1 MARTGFEIDLQA
13 HDPASDAASA
23 DLEKREKALNNP
35 ARLAALHGTGLLDTE
50 VEEVF
55 DRLTRMGVRLLGVP
69 AAFISLVDADRD
81 FYKSACGFGEPL
93 ASERELTGPT
103 FCHYT
108 VQRTEPLVIRDTR
121 ADPFYSQIPTVRT
134 LGVAA
139 YVGIPLTVD
148 GQTIGALCAID
159 IKPRDW
165 TSDEVDT
172 LVELAA
178 SAQREVELRSSL
190 QKQRTALAELEASR
204 AQLEESNRLLTEQAE
219 ELEMQSEELLA
230 TQTDLQ
236 ERTEQAESAN
246 HAKTGFLSMMSHELR
261 TPLNAITGYADL
273 LGMGLK
279 GPVTEDQLDFLN
291 RIQKASRHL
300 QALIGDL
307 LEFSRIDA
315 GKIEYDITSVPVEGI
330 ISDVV
335 ELLTPMMTEQTIS
348 FTRER
353 AQLAAGGE
361 AYKVLGDADRVRQIV
376 INLLTNAIKFSPDH
390 GSVCITTQVTTDRVG
405 ISVVDNGRGIPQDQL
420 QAVFE
425 PFVQVDRA
433 RTRAHHQGVGL
444 GLAICKELAIGM
456 KGALTVESE
465 VGVGSTFTLWLP
477 RSSR

>member
-1 MARTGFEIDLQA
+1 MDNSAGTGNGDTDEAAEDLARRQKFLTDSL
-13 HDPASDAASA
+13 
-23 DLEKREKALNNP
+23 
-35 ARLAALHGTGLLDTE
+35 RLAAVHGTGLLDTE

-93 ASERELTGPT
+93 AATRELTGPT

-108 VQRTEPLVIRDTR
+108 VQRSEPLVIPDTK
-121 ADPFYSQIPTVRT
+121 ADPLYSQIPTVQT

-139 YVGIPLTVD
+139 YVGVPLNID
-148 GQTIGALCAID
+148 GHNIGAFCAID
-159 IKPRDW
+159 TKPREW
-165 TSDEVDT
+165 TNEEVDT

-178 SAQREVELRSSL
+178 SAQREVELRAAVKK
-190 QKQRTALAELEASR
+190 QKAALTELEASR
-204 AQLEESNRLLTEQAE
+204 ADLESSNRLLTEQAE
-219 ELEMQSEELLA
+219 ELEMQSEQLLA

-246 HAKTGFLSMMSHELR
+246 LAKSGFLSMMSHELR

-279 GPVTEDQLDFLN
+279 GPITEEQLEFLN

-307 LEFSRIDA
+307 LEFSRLDA
-315 GKIEYDITSVPVEGI
+315 GRIEYEIVNVPVEGI
-330 ISDVV
+330 ISDVI
-335 ELLTPMMTEQTIS
+335 ELLTPMMTEETIS

-353 AQLAAGGE
+353 AELMDGEEAFRVAA
-361 AYKVLGDADRVRQIV
+361 DADRVRQIL
-376 INLLTNAIKFSPDH
+376 INLLTNAIKFSPQH
-390 GSVCITTQVTTDRVG
+390 GRVCIRTEATQDRVG
-405 ISVVDNGRGIPQDQL
+405 LSVIDNGRGIPEDQL
-420 QAVFE
+420 GAVFE
-425 PFVQVDRA
+425 PFVQVDRSKTA
-433 RTRAHHQGVGL
+433 AQHQGVGL

-456 KGALTVESE
+456 KGSLVVESE
-465 VGVGSTFTLWLP
+465 VDVGSTFTLWLP
-477 RSSR
+477 RC